1 MPLRANPF
9 NSNAF
14 EQQPLEVYT
23 AAQVRSVEQ
32 DVRRHLNSN
41 PGGEVQVRVKYYDKD
56 ARQWT
61 TREGAVTANNN
72 NQLFFSATDGA
83 NGDADEEPIQWPV
96 RGARYGEIAC
106 RMVDQGIQHAT
117 DIARDGIQA
126 ATFLSAN
133 QQRLNFE
140 TTQALREQQEAID
153 RTREDHKET
162 VRLTMDAMA
171 KEKAKIETDR
181 AANNS
186 TEAQLE
192 ERTAKL
198 RSMEENLAKR
208 EKEFEFWMTE
218 GNDQMLAAARA
229 LVEKEFKPP
238 PTPLRVRQEST
249 ATQMTP
255 HHQTVQPAPPVR
267 TTTTTTTALPDF
279 RVPAFHKA
287 PSVQSSAHS
296 SDRRSHQPNRHIV
309 FDDPFDVDEE
319 DEEEFEDEDDGFSR
333 PPPTRETL
341 MSGGG
346 DVATD
351 NFAFDPRRWG
361 GLDPVQQQSLL
372 LYINQRT
379 KTSKPA
385 QAYLVED
392 LLRMIKGQLQ
402 LAEISPSITKQK
414 GFQTTATTIIKR
426 LRMITMLAE
435 GQSATYVGFFADE
448 VAGAG
453 QPDYLRQA
461 ERRAAKLAAAAA
473 STKTTSGGG
482 GGRGGGGEGGKGKGG
497 RGRGR
502 G

>member
-1 MPLRANPF
+1 MLRSNPF
-9 NSNAF
+9 RRDAF
-14 EQQPLEVYT
+14 EQQPLEVYS

-32 DVRRHLNSN
+32 DVRRHLASN

-61 TREGAVTANNN
+61 TREGAVTANDN
-72 NQLFFSATDGA
+72 NQLVFSGTDGA

-106 RMVDQGIQHAT
+106 RMVDQGIQQAT

-126 ATFLSAN
+126 ATLLSAN

-153 RTREDHKET
+153 RTREEHRET
-162 VRLTMDAMA
+162 VRLTMEAMS
-171 KEKAKIETDR
+171 KEKEKISADR
-181 AANNS
+181 ASNNS

-192 ERTAKL
+192 ARTAQL
-198 RSMEENLAKR
+198 RSMEESLAKR

-238 PTPLRVRQEST
+238 PTPLRVRQESA

-255 HHQTVQPAPPVR
+255 NHQPVQQAPPAR
-267 TTTTTTTALPDF
+267 TTTTTSTFPEF
-279 RVPAFHKA
+279 RVPSFHKA
-287 PSVQSSAHS
+287 PSVQSSTAS
-296 SDRRSHQPNRHIV
+296 AGRRSQQPNRQIV

-319 DEEEFEDEDDGFSR
+319 DEEDFEEEDDGFSR
-333 PPPTRETL
+333 SQPTRDTVG
-341 MSGGG
+341 SGGG
-346 DVATD
+346 DVAAD
-351 NFAFDPRRWG
+351 SFAFDPRRWG

-392 LLRMIKGQLQ
+392 LLRMVKGQLQ
-402 LAEISPSITKQK
+402 LAEVSPSITKQK

-435 GQSATYVGFFADE
+435 GQSATFVGFFADE
-448 VAGAG
+448 VSGAG

-473 STKTTSGGG
+473 STKTIPGGG
-482 GGRGGGGEGGKGKGG
+482 GGRGGGGGGKGEGKKGD

-502 G
+502 